1 MEIGGNNIS
10 SFSPE
15 EHHLSIE
22 LSSERISY
30 SLLNTN
36 NLEYVYFKSIS
47 ATENNSIVNIISSE
61 EVLKQEYS
69 SSSISY
75 KDFPSTLIP
84 NELYKKEEK
93 SKYLKFVT
101 DNLESVETDVIHQI
115 DSTII
120 YSVGTDIKNVINQI
134 QPKISEK
141 NSTNVS
147 ICQLIKQYGNKKEKI
162 AFIFVD
168 KNSVELIVL
177 EKGTL
182 IFQNYFTVSS
192 STDILYYTLFC
203 FDQLNLDTNKNELFV
218 FGEISKGDENYSLL
232 YDYIRNIKFGE
243 ISSSLSFTEELKT
256 LSNHKY
262 FTLYS
267 QLLCV

>member
-15 EHHLSIE
+15 EQHLSIE

-36 NLEYVYFKSIS
+36 NLEYVYFKSVS
-47 ATENNSIVNIISSE
+47 ATENNSIINIISSE

-84 NELYKKEEK
+84 NELYKEEEK
-93 SKYLKFVT
+93 SKYLDFVT
-101 DNLESVETDVIHQI
+101 DNVESVKTDIIHQI

-120 YSVGTDIKNVINQI
+120 YSVCTDIENVINQI

-141 NSTNVS
+141 NSTNVA
-147 ICQLIKQYGNKKEKI
+147 ICQLIQQYEKKKEKT
-162 AFIFVD
+162 AFIFVNK
-168 KNSVELIVL
+168 KNIELIVL
-177 EKGTL
+177 EKGKL

-203 FDQLNLDTNKNELFV
+203 FDQLNLDTNKNDLFL
-218 FGEISKGDENYSLL
+218 FGHISKGDVNYSLL
-232 YDYIRNIKFGE
+232 YDYVRNIKFGE
-243 ISSSLSFTEELKT
+243 ISNALSFTEELEII
-256 LSNHKY
+256 SNHKY

>member
-36 NLEYVYFKSIS
+36 NLEYVYFKSVS

-84 NELYKKEEK
+84 NELYKEEEK
-93 SKYLKFVT
+93 SPFGTYIVYNEAKNLFKNEKVVLLKDNFYDYLFKNYT
-101 DNLESVETDVIHQI
+101 DSFPDFGNYIC
-115 DSTII
+115 
-120 YSVGTDIKNVINQI
+120 IKNDDLHSILFLLVNQTSLHMI
-134 QPKISEK
+134 LP
-141 NSTNVS
+141 
-147 ICQLIKQYGNKKEKI
+147 
-162 AFIFVD
+162 
-168 KNSVELIVL
+168 IVPFL
-177 EKGTL
+177 P
-182 IFQNYFTVSS
+182 FPTVPWPWPPAGCSS
-192 STDILYYTLFC
+192 PV
-203 FDQLNLDTNKNELFV
+203 Q
-218 FGEISKGDENYSLL
+218 
-232 YDYIRNIKFGE
+232 
-243 ISSSLSFTEELKT
+243 
-256 LSNHKY
+256 
-262 FTLYS
+262 
-267 QLLCV
+267 